1 MKMAA
6 LKKLLEEGL
15 PDATI
20 LLEGD
25 NGYVNAVIISP
36 SFIGQSKVKQQQ
48 KVYEVLNKVI
58 LDGTLHAFS
67 MKTYTPEEWEQL
79 Q

>member
-20 LLEGD
+20 LLEWD

-48 KVYEVLNKVI
+48 KV
-58 LDGTLHAFS
+58 
-67 MKTYTPEEWEQL
+67 
-79 Q
+79 